1 MVQGNKADVGVPF
14 ATASSEADEQEISEA
29 VLHAS
34 ARRYQEELPGTDA
47 EAIEATL
54 AVLRT
59 VRVHRTA
66 VARMLETMDLDVGMT
81 GARFTLLMTLHFS
94 RENLLAQNE
103 ISRELNVSRTNIT
116 NLIDGLERDGL
127 VERIPNP
134 SDRRVSYAQLT
145 PSGHALC
152 TRLMPVMAVLME
164 DGLAGFSSEEKTQF
178 TQYLYRVQRNIIAAY
193 PGQYSRGMGVPPEN
207 QSLP

>member
-1 MVQGNKADVGVPF
+1 MVQVNKTHGGVR
-14 ATASSEADEQEISEA
+14 EADGQAAAEE

-34 ARRYQEELPGTDA
+34 ALRYGEELPGTDTD
-47 EAIEATL
+47 AIEAIL
-54 AVLRT
+54 AMLRT

-66 VARMLETMDLDVGMT
+66 VAKQLESLDLDVGMT
-81 GARFTLLMTLHFS
+81 GARFTLLMTLYFS

-116 NLIDGLERDGL
+116 NLIDGLERDDL
-127 VERIPNP
+127 VERVPNP

-145 PSGHALC
+145 ERGRDLC
-152 TRLMPVMAVLME
+152 VNLMPAMTVLME
-164 DGLAGFSSEEKTQF
+164 DGLAGFTQEEKTQF
-178 TQYLYRVQRNIIAAY
+178 TQFLYRIQRNIVAAY
-193 PGQYSRGMGVPPEN
+193 PGQYSRGIGVDQEP